1 MKSKKPV
8 SKSAKT
14 HVEVIK
20 LMKEKKINN
29 PTWSETWLFGSYNY
43 YQTKLSIGQDLEHL
57 EGWWAGV
64 IKAYNKKNGL
74 K

>member
-8 SKSAKT
+8 VKKAKT

-20 LMKEKKINN
+20 LMTEKKISN
-29 PTWSETWLFGSYNY
+29 PTWSETWIDGSYNY
-43 YQTKLSIGQDLEHL
+43 YLTKLSLGEDLENL

-64 IKAYNKKNGL
+64 IKAYNKKNGI